1 MTGRSIPYEMSSS
14 SEVFEESVAQGFS
27 TVALLA
33 FELDNSLLLEGYPV
47 HCKMLTVPLASIY

>member
-1 MTGRSIPYEMSSS
+1 MSSS

-27 TVALLA
+27 TVALSA